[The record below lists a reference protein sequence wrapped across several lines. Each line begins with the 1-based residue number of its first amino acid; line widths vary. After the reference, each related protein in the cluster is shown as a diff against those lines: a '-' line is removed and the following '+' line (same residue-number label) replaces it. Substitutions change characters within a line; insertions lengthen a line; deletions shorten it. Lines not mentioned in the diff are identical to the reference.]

1 MLLRS
6 AIAVLFLIQLAA
18 EPPVLAQSQSL
29 AQGPSRLEIWLEKK
43 TKGRWQPADP
53 GTVFLQDDLLRFR
66 VTTNFSGYLYVLNH
80 GTSGEYTLLFPRAET
95 GQENRIE
102 AGNKTNVPATEGSF
116 RITGPPGHEVVYWL
130 VSPIE
135 LSSEKIQSE
144 YVPLP
149 PPPKQRKTPPKLIP
163 RCDDKI
169 FRARG
174 DCVDVSAGPQRAVD
188 ESLPDNL
195 TTIPALA
202 ARELKFEREQSA
214 SVVSAVEA
222 SGKPV
227 IFEFRIAHR

>member
-1 MLLRS
+1 MRLCS
-6 AIAVLFLIQLAA
+6 ALAA
-18 EPPVLAQSQSL
+18 LLLIPFSAERMVLAQSQSL
-29 AQGPSRLEIWLEKK
+29 AQGASRLEIVLEKK
-43 TKGRWQPADP
+43 AKERWETVDP
-53 GTVFLQDDLLRFR
+53 GTVFLQNDLLRFR
-66 VTTNFSGYLYVLNH
+66 VTVNFSGYLYVLNY

-102 AGNKTNVPATEGSF
+102 ANRSTHVPATEGSF

-130 VSPIE
+130 VSPVE
-135 LSSEKIQSE
+135 LSSDKIQSE
-144 YVPLP
+144 YIPLP
-149 PPPKQRKTPPKLIP
+149 PPPKERKIPPKLIP

-174 DCVDVSAGPQRAVD
+174 DCVDVSAGPQSVTD

-195 TTIPALA
+195 AAIPALA
-202 ARELKFEREQSA
+202 ARELTFEREHSA
-214 SVVSAVEA
+214 SVVSTAEA